1 MKMSFKDFCIDRHDN
16 YSNQLYDEG
25 LERNNLPYSFHL
37 KRVLKEVEKH
47 RFLFNNKE
55 QDFSICIYYIAIG
68 HDLLEDTRLS
78 YDKLVSELKSSFRY
92 GNLEL
97 AVEIADSIYNLTEY
111 KGKNK
116 SQRQNKEYWENI
128 FNDKKALFVK
138 LCDILANTKYSLL
151 MCDDLSSNHEK
162 INYLIENF
170 YDEDFKILYE
180 KIKYICQYENK

>member
-1 MKMSFKDFCIDRHDN
+1 MTFRDFCIDRHDN

-25 LERNNLPYSFHL
+25 FERNNLPYSFHL
-37 KRVLKEVEKH
+37 KRVLREVENHK
-47 RFLFNNKE
+47 FLFTNKY
-55 QDFSICIYYIAIG
+55 DFQQCIYYIAIG

-78 YDKLVSELKSSFRY
+78 YNELVSELRLSFRY
-92 GNLEL
+92 GNDEF
-97 AVEIADSIYNLTEY
+97 AEEVANSIYNLTEF

-116 SQRQNKEYWENI
+116 QEKQNKQYWENI

-151 MCDDLSSNHEK
+151 MCDDLSVNLKK

-170 YDEDFKILYE
+170 YDPEFKILYNE
-180 KIKYICQYENK
+180 IKYICEYGNQ